1 MNPLNQ
7 TEEKREAVPNGV
19 SRVGIAALGVLL
31 QVLWIVWA
39 ALKLTRYYAWVQLAI
54 SVLAFLLAL
63 RIYGRHTTSATKLS
77 WIIVILTF
85 PIFGVCL
92 YLLFGRSGAVNIM
105 RGRFIRTDAE
115 LQPHYAPP
123 LDRAAMPQ
131 DPALQNQIH
140 YLQTQAHYPACR
152 NTDMTYYGDTN
163 AALEAQ
169 KTDLRKAQ
177 HFIFMEYHAIEDSI
191 AWQGIEDILAERAAA
206 GVEVR
211 VFYDDMGSIG
221 FVDTAFAKK
230 LQQRGIQ
237 CRVFNPIVP
246 VLNVFMNNRD
256 HRKITVIDG
265 ETAYTGGVNI
275 ADEYANLIDRF
286 GYWKDS
292 GIRLE
297 GEGVWG
303 LTAAFLNMWS
313 FLGGE
318 LHEERD
324 YYRPHTSPATD
335 GFCQPFLD
343 GPQNNPDNPAEDT
356 FLQLIGSARRFLYIT
371 TPYFIPDEN
380 IMRALCIAGDGGV
393 DVRLMLPGTPDHWYA
408 DAVADSY
415 IGELLEHHVKVYRY
429 TPGFLHAKSIMVDR
443 EAAFVGSVNFDYRS
457 FELHY
462 ECGVMLYGASAI
474 ESLLED
480 MDGILDKSHA
490 VTPEEWAH
498 RGLLR
503 RMFEPI
509 LRVFSIWM

>member
-1 MNPLNQ
+1 MNPLKQ

-63 RIYGRHTTSATKLS
+63 RIYGRHTNSATKLS

-92 YLLFGRSGAVNIM
+92 YLLFGAAGRSTSCAGGSPAP
-105 RGRFIRTDAE
+105 IRSCSPTM
-115 LQPHYAPP
+115 PRRWTAPP
-123 LDRAAMPQ
+123 CPRTRLCKTRSTTCRPRLTIPLAA
-131 DPALQNQIH
+131 
-140 YLQTQAHYPACR
+140 
-152 NTDMTYYGDTN
+152 NTDVTYYGDTN

-265 ETAYTGGVNI
+265 QVGYTGGYNL
-275 ADEYANLIDRF
+275 ADEYFNLTHPYGR
-286 GYWKDS
+286 WKDS
-292 GIRLE
+292 GVRLE
-297 GEGVWG
+297 GDAVRNLTLIFLEMWG
-303 LTAAFLNMWS
+303 TTQKEMPAIEPYLPAIRYTARRLPLCCPTPTTRWTTSGWARMSTSTLSTAPSGM
-313 FLGGE
+313 
-318 LHEERD
+318 
-324 YYRPHTSPATD
+324 YTSPRPT
-335 GFCQPFLD
+335 
-343 GPQNNPDNPAEDT
+343 
-356 FLQLIGSARRFLYIT
+356 
-371 TPYFIPDEN
+371 
-380 IMRALCIAGDGGV
+380 
-393 DVRLMLPGTPDHWYA
+393 
-408 DAVADSY
+408 
-415 IGELLEHHVKVYRY
+415 
-429 TPGFLHAKSIMVDR
+429 
-443 EAAFVGSVNFDYRS
+443 
-457 FELHY
+457 
-462 ECGVMLYGASAI
+462 
-474 ESLLED
+474 
-480 MDGILDKSHA
+480 
-490 VTPEEWAH
+490 
-498 RGLLR
+498 
-503 RMFEPI
+503 
-509 LRVFSIWM
+509 

>member
-63 RIYGRHTTSATKLS
+63 RIYGRHTNSATKLS

-105 RGRFIRTDAE
+105 RGRFTRTDTE
-115 LQPHYAPP
+115 LQPHYATP

-152 NTDMTYYGDTN
+152 NTDVTYYGDTN

-211 VFYDDMGSIG
+211 VFYDDMGRISGYDDYRLFLCTSGAEANENALKLASFHTGRSKALAISK
-221 FVDTAFAKK
+221 AFHG
-230 LQQRGIQ
+230 R
-237 CRVFNPIVP
+237 
-246 VLNVFMNNRD
+246 
-256 HRKITVIDG
+256 T
-265 ETAYTGGVNI
+265 
-275 ADEYANLIDRF
+275 
-286 GYWKDS
+286 S
-292 GIRLE
+292 GA
-297 GEGVWG
+297 VAV
-303 LTAAFLNMWS
+303 T
-313 FLGGE
+313 
-318 LHEERD
+318 
-324 YYRPHTSPATD
+324 
-335 GFCQPFLD
+335 
-343 GPQNNPDNPAEDT
+343 DNPAISSPFNRTPNVEFTPLNDIGAMRAKLAT
-356 FLQLIGSARRFLYIT
+356 REFAAVIVEGIQGVAGIHCPTDEFLRAVRAAATETGTQLVLDEIQSGYGRTGRFFAHQAAGIRPDLIT
-371 TPYFIPDEN
+371 TAKGMANGFPIGGVLIAPHFEARPGLLGTTFGGSHLACAAAIAVLEVIERDALVENAAEIGDYLLAELHKIGGLKEVRGRGLMIGIEIDGSGPELRKKLHRTQREALKAFEDSLKDEN
-380 IMRALCIAGDGGV
+380 YEKR
-393 DVRLMLPGTPDHWYA
+393 
-408 DAVADSY
+408 
-415 IGELLEHHVKVYRY
+415 
-429 TPGFLHAKSIMVDR
+429 KSFFKNLKDR
-443 EAAFVGSVNFDYRS
+443 FMS
-457 FELHY
+457 
-462 ECGVMLYGASAI
+462 
-474 ESLLED
+474 
-480 MDGILDKSHA
+480 
-490 VTPEEWAH
+490 
-498 RGLLR
+498 
-503 RMFEPI
+503 
-509 LRVFSIWM
+509 